1 MEKSHR
7 GLIITISIIICY
19 FVGAFVRWL
28 SFKREK
34 EFTYYLYDIRA
45 NLFVGILIVF
55 SIIIIVF
62 AFINDEYKMDAFLN
76 YDF

>member
-28 SFKREK
+28 SFKRENK
-34 EFTYYLYDIRA
+34 FTFYLYNIRA

-55 SIIIIVF
+55 SIIIIFF
-62 AFINDEYKMDAFLN
+62 AFINDEHKMDAFLN